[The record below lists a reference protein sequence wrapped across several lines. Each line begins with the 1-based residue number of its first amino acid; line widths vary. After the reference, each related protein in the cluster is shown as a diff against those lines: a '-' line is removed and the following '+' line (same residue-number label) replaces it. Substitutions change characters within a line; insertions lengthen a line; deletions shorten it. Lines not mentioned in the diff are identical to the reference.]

1 MALDQYTIIN
11 LLLKPSKTES
21 SIIKGYLGQFSAQA
35 LKKLK
40 KFTLN
45 KFLIFSKRIFLIFW
59 EHGTLIFSQKKVF
72 FIFQE
77 MELLYFLQ
85 KFFLIFWGMKLSSP
99 KIKKII
105 IFSEKKSFSYI
116 SEKRTFLKNFLYFR
130 RLEK

>member
-45 KFLIFSKRIFLIFW
+45 KFLIFSQKEFFLYF
-59 EHGTLIFSQKKVF
+59 GN
-72 FIFQE
+72 
-77 MELLYFLQ
+77 MELLYFLKK
-85 KFFLIFWGMKLSSP
+85 KF
-99 KIKKII
+99 
-105 IFSEKKSFSYI
+105 
-116 SEKRTFLKNFLYFR
+116 FLYFR
-130 RLEK
+130 KWSSYIFSKKFFLYFGE